1 MTSEKLIE
9 KFGLLLDME
18 RKKQIAK
25 RAKIRTLLKKLKQQ
39 KLTLKDR
46 IDQEQNPQN
55 RKRLKRNLKVIQAQ
69 RKKGI
74 KLCKSI
80 KCK

>member
-25 RAKIRTLLKKLKQQ
+25 RAKIRSLLKKLKQQ
-39 KLTLKDR
+39 KLTLKNR

>member
-46 IDQEQNPQN
+46 IGQEQNPQN

>member
-1 MTSEKLIE
+1 MTSDKLIE
-9 KFGLLLDME
+9 KFGLLLNME
-18 RKKQIAK
+18 RQQQKEK
-25 RAKIRTLLKKLKQQ
+25 RDKIRTLLKKLKKQ
-39 KLTLKDR
+39 KVVLRTR

>member
-18 RKKQIAK
+18 RQKQIRK
-25 RAKIRTLLKKLKQQ
+25 RDKIRTLLKKLKQQ
-39 KLTLKDR
+39 KLALKDR

>member
-1 MTSEKLIE
+1 MTSDKLIE
-9 KFGLLLDME
+9 KFGLLLNME
-18 RKKQIAK
+18 RQQQKEK
-25 RAKIRTLLKKLKQQ
+25 RDKIRTLLKKLKKQ
-39 KLTLKDR
+39 KVALRTR